1 MKQIQNIGTSGLIL
15 ALAGFAA
22 SAVAVEPV
30 NFEIRNNAD
39 LVALCSTKPGD
50 PTYMAA
56 IHFCHGFGVG
66 FARYH
71 DALKEGKYFEPL
83 FCLPQSLTRTQAL
96 TEYVRYSKSH
106 PEYDKEAVGNV
117 VTKFLIETY
126 PCPASAGNA
135 KP

>member
-15 ALAGFAA
+15 ALAVFAA

-56 IHFCHGFGVG
+56 IHFCHGPLSRCTEGRKVLRTALLPTAESYANASTNGV
-66 FARYH
+66 RSI
-71 DALKEGKYFEPL
+71 L
-83 FCLPQSLTRTQAL
+83 QVS
-96 TEYVRYSKSH
+96 S
-106 PEYDKEAVGNV
+106 
-117 VTKFLIETY
+117 
-126 PCPASAGNA
+126 
-135 KP
+135 